1 MKHWKPLG
9 AAAGAAVVTIVMLV
23 VTASPAFAHATLDST
38 SPEAG
43 GRVAS
48 SPPNVLLQ
56 FSEPVTFES
65 NAVQVF
71 DANGKTVNSGKPKH
85 GTKSSQVTVTLPQLK
100 DGVYAVTW
108 RVISADTHPVQG
120 AFTFAVGNAVVS
132 AANNNLAQQL
142 LAKRASRDTTVSVA
156 YAIDRFLVF
165 TSLGLLVGM
174 TAFVVALWPE
184 GFSSKRIRNAI
195 WTSWAVAIASTVIAV
210 FLQAAYATGGSVSNA
225 FNGSAISDTLHAR
238 AGEAWVVRVVLLVLS
253 WLLLRALM
261 RDPRQPALRVVA
273 GIAAVA
279 VLATPAFSGHASTG
293 RWVAFSVP
301 LDALH
306 LIAMSVWFGGLA
318 VLALAFLRTDDVDA
332 VEGTMA
338 RFSQLAM
345 TAVIVLIVTGT
356 FQVLRQVPHFSE
368 LLSTTYGRLLLIKL
382 AAFGAVLIVAAGSR
396 SIVKYEIR
404 ADGRELVREPLPV
417 GPGAKLAD
425 EFEPPDPADTMSR
438 LRSAVWFEIIF
449 MVVVLGVTALLVN
462 AAPAG
467 AAGAAKPYFVTL
479 KSDDLR
485 VWFEIEVTPA
495 KVGPNQ
501 VHVTVENPNG
511 IVIPILDLKVS
522 LAEPSKGVAP
532 INVTMIRLGT
542 GHYASV
548 NATIPFPGTWQI
560 EAKALITPVVEES
573 VIGVFKVGK

>member
-9 AAAGAAVVTIVMLV
+9 AAAGAAVVTIVMLLA
-23 VTASPAFAHATLDST
+23 TASPAFAHATLDST
-38 SPEAG
+38 SPSPG
-43 GRVAS
+43 SRVPT
-48 SPPNVLLQ
+48 SPANVVLQ

-71 DANGKTVNSGKPKH
+71 DSKGKTVNSGKPKH
-85 GTKSSQVTVTLPQLK
+85 GTRSSEVTVTLPQLK

-132 AANNNLAQQL
+132 QANNDLAQQL
-142 LAKRASRDTTVSVA
+142 LAKRASRDTVVSVS

-165 TSLGLLVGM
+165 ASLGLLVGM

-184 GFSSKRIRNAI
+184 GFSSKRVRVAI
-195 WTSWAVAIASTVIAV
+195 WTSWVVAIASTTIAV
-210 FLQAAYATGGSVSNA
+210 FLQAAYATGGSASNA

-238 AGEAWVVRVVLLVLS
+238 AGEAWIVRVILLVLS
-253 WLLLRALM
+253 FLLLRALM
-261 RDPRQPALRVVA
+261 RDPRHPALRVVA
-273 GIAAVA
+273 GVAAVA
-279 VLATPAFSGHASTG
+279 VLATPALSGHASTG

-332 VEGTMA
+332 VEGTMT

-345 TAVIVLIVTGT
+345 TAVVVLIITGT
-356 FQVLRQVPHFSE
+356 FQALRQVPHFSD
-368 LLSTTYGRLLLIKL
+368 LLHTPYGRLLLIKL
-382 AAFGAVLIVAAGSR
+382 AAFGAVLVVAAGSR
-396 SIVKYEIR
+396 SIVNYEIR
-404 ADGRELVREPLPV
+404 SESRELVGEPLPV
-417 GPGAKLAD
+417 GPGAKLSEDYA
-425 EFEPPDPADTMSR
+425 PPDPADTMSR
-438 LRSAVWFEIIF
+438 LRAAVWYEIVF

-467 AAGAAKPYFVTL
+467 AAGAAKPYFATL
-479 KSDDLR
+479 KSDDLK
-485 VWFEIEVTPA
+485 VYFEIEVTPA

-501 VHVTVENPNG
+501 VHVTVENPG
-511 IVIPILDLKVS
+511 GTVIPVLDLKVTLS
-522 LAEPSKGVAP
+522 SPSKGVAP

-548 NATIPFPGTWQI
+548 NATIPFTGNWQI